1 MPNHLCQSQK
11 HRLYPHPILAEEQL
25 WFLVWVRYQRCL
37 STATESISA
46 SSPFHVSG
54 VAGLWSQGGHRVSG
68 GRKSPSTVQGQS
80 PGGGLGMKPP
90 EASLQL
96 SNAFLCRFVA
106 ESVLHLPLL
115 PKKTLQTCA
124 NAMPNTAGAE
134 WSCAHPWLCYC
145 ISYKDSFP
153 SNFYSITSTGN

>member
-106 ESVLHLPLL
+106 ESILHLPLSPTKTSEMHKSHDPTL
-115 PKKTLQTCA
+115 PEQGRHVPTLCPPVATQLL
-124 NAMPNTAGAE
+124 
-134 WSCAHPWLCYC
+134 W
-145 ISYKDSFP
+145 F
-153 SNFYSITSTGN
+153 